1 MNNKESGRHEKKGS
15 NEKHIQRMRDAVCHV
30 NPSLGIGGR
39 GSRQEMITSQD
50 KDNLHEKMNYGSPK
64 TVTKKQETE
73 A

>member
-1 MNNKESGRHEKKGS
+1 
-15 NEKHIQRMRDAVCHV
+15 MRDAVCHV

-50 KDNLHEKMNYGSPK
+50 KDNLHEKMNYGGPK